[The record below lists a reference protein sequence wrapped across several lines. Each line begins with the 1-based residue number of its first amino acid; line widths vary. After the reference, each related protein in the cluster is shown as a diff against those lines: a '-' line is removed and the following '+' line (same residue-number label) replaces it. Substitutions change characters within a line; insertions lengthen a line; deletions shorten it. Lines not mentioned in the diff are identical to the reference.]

1 MTMHGDST
9 VPEQR
14 CQCPGIGTC
23 NRREVNECWQPAVT
37 PVGYP
42 LIKEMEDEDDLG
54 APEVITG
61 PEEDPDEE
69 EEIVKDEVGSDVG
82 GCRDQHIV
90 LREEVVDVAELGEK
104 EEYPVPSE
112 YDDLISLDVYSV
124 KVG

>member
-1 MTMHGDST
+1 
-9 VPEQR
+9 
-14 CQCPGIGTC
+14 
-23 NRREVNECWQPAVT
+23 
-37 PVGYP
+37 
-42 LIKEMEDEDDLG
+42 MEDEDDLG

-112 YDDLISLDVYSV
+112 YDDLISLDVYNV